1 VQLTNMPEE
10 VIDWSQAPLFRIPGL
25 TATAMAR
32 THQAG
37 EVRLRIIEY
46 APGYVADHWCSKG
59 HIIYVI
65 AGELIIDHQNDCPA
79 YALSAGMS
87 WHVADD
93 EGPAH
98 RARSD
103 RGATI
108 FIVD

>member
-1 VQLTNMPEE
+1 MPEE
-10 VIDWSQAPLFRIPGL
+10 VIDWSRRPLSRVAGL
-25 TATAMAR
+25 TSAATAR

-37 EVRLRIIEY
+37 DVRLRIIEY
-46 APGYVADHWCSKG
+46 APGYVADRWCSKG

-65 AGELIIDHQNDCPA
+65 AGELIIDHQNGDPA
-79 YALSAGMS
+79 WALSAGMS

-98 RARSD
+98 RARAN

>member
-1 VQLTNMPEE
+1 MPEE
-10 VIDWSQAPLFRIPGL
+10 VIDWSRRPLSHVAGL
-25 TATAMAR
+25 SSAATAR
-32 THQAG
+32 TRQVG

-65 AGELIIDHQNDCPA
+65 AGEPLIDHQNDSPA
-79 YALSAGMS
+79 CALSAGMS

>member
-1 VQLTNMPEE
+1 MKLTNIPEE
-10 VIDWSQAPLFRIPGL
+10 VIDWPRIPAFRIPGL
-25 TATAMAR
+25 ASAATAR
-32 THQAG
+32 THQVG
-37 EVRLRIIEY
+37 EVRLRFIEY
-46 APGYVADHWCSKG
+46 APGYLADHWCSKG

-65 AGELIIDHQNDCPA
+65 AGELIIEHQSDRPPC
-79 YALSAGMS
+79 ALSTGMS
-87 WHVADD
+87 WHVADH